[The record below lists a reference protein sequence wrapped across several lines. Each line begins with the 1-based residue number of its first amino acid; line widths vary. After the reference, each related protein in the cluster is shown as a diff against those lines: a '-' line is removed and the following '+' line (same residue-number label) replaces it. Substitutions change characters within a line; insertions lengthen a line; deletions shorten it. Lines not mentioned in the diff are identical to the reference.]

1 MLETSFMRLSTT
13 LKYEVAKWPPVKNNF
28 MPWLTMFIMHWSM
41 LKRNFEQTNPCVGF
55 FIFFYFN
62 MDAKTKLPLHSI
74 FKFPSQ

>member
-1 MLETSFMRLSTT
+1 MEFSTT
-13 LKYEVAKWPPVKNNF
+13 LKNYVVKWPPVKSNF
-28 MPWLTMFIMHWSM
+28 MPWLTKFILHWST
-41 LKRNFEQTNPCVGF
+41 LKRNLEQTNPCAWF